1 MNPHTHSGG
10 FPIFK
15 VEAKLYRCKGC
26 GNEKMIETNHYHECY
41 PYCGRCNKQTAWEC
55 RELDFDIIIKRVEE
69 QDNARP

>member
-15 VEAKLYRCKGC
+15 VEAKLYRCTKC
-26 GNEKMIETNHYHECY
+26 GREEMLETNHYYECY
-41 PYCGRCNKQTAWEC
+41 PYCHSCGGCGPWEC

-69 QDNARP
+69 QDNARE